1 MYNVE
6 EATLEEFLKM
16 CEGSFE
22 ETSSLKEC
30 YDGYEFDKLTYNN
43 EPIVVIGWI
52 PVIEL
57 QTNEEQIY
65 MACAIS
71 VKSINHK
78 RALCLVGK
86 DYLNFM
92 MKQAPLRV
100 ICEKDNKVFCKFAE
114 HFGFT
119 RTNFVEK
126 NEESGIIYNVY
137 IRRWL

>member
-1 MYNVE
+1 MYNYGR
-6 EATLEEFLKM
+6 ATLEEFLKV

-43 EPIVVIGWI
+43 IPIVVIAWI
-52 PVIEL
+52 PVTDL
-57 QTNEEQIY
+57 RTNEEQLY

-71 VKSINHK
+71 TKVIKHK
-78 RALCLVGK
+78 RALCIVGK
-86 DYLNFM
+86 DYLDFM
-92 MKQAPLRV
+92 TKQAPLRV
-100 ICEKDNKVFCKFAE
+100 ICESNNEVFCKFAE
-114 HFGFT
+114 HFGFK

-137 IRRWL
+137 IRR